1 MQAVYSFTAASAGI
15 LALTGTTV
23 HMFDVYRKA
32 GANWIKLQQA
42 GQDVSIGHSQ
52 PEVSIALPGEYIV
65 VHDNPRLSC
74 AGGATFAFTP
84 SAAAGAADGV
94 VTGMSYTAG
103 VLTLQRSNGLPPLSI
118 TIPAGIMPV
127 VQPDG
132 SYLFHNGVDADVSIP
147 AAFVPS
153 NPEQFDLKL
162 VQTGVDPNNNT
173 LPTFG
178 LTMTYD
184 DVAIGNALPL
194 VASWDATGEPV
205 SLTFPVDGVPNLTP

>member
-1 MQAVYSFTAASAGI
+1 MQAVYSFTAESAGI

-52 PEVSIALPGEYIV
+52 PEVAIALPGEYIV

-84 SAAAGAADGV
+84 SAVAGAADGV

-118 TIPAGIMPV
+118 IIPAGVMPV

-132 SYLFHNGVDADVSIP
+132 SYLFHNGVDADADVSIP

-153 NPEQFDLKL
+153 NPASLDALMAAIKL
-162 VQTGVDPNNNT
+162 STYGQTVNNA
-173 LPTFG
+173 F
-178 LTMTYD
+178 
-184 DVAIGNALPL
+184 
-194 VASWDATGEPV
+194 
-205 SLTFPVDGVPNLTP
+205 GVPQHITIQIPL

>member
-15 LALTGTTV
+15 LSLTGTTI

-32 GANWIKLQQA
+32 GTNWIKLQQA

-52 PEVSIALPGEYIV
+52 PEVAIELPGEYIV
-65 VHDNPRLSC
+65 VPDNPRLTC

-118 TIPAGIMPV
+118 TIPAGVMPV

-132 SYLFHNGVDADVSIP
+132 SYLFHNGVDDDADVVIP

-153 NPEQFDLKL
+153 NPATLDALMDAIKL
-162 VQTGVDPNNNT
+162 SDYGQPVNNA
-173 LPTFG
+173 F
-178 LTMTYD
+178 
-184 DVAIGNALPL
+184 
-194 VASWDATGEPV
+194 
-205 SLTFPVDGVPNLTP
+205 GVPQHITIQIPP

>member
-52 PEVSIALPGEYIV
+52 PEVAIALPGEYIV

-84 SAAAGAADGV
+84 SAAAGV
-94 VTGMSYTAG
+94 
-103 VLTLQRSNGLPPLSI
+103 
-118 TIPAGIMPV
+118 MPV

-153 NPEQFDLKL
+153 NPASLDALTAAIKL
-162 VQTGVDPNNNT
+162 SIYGQTVNNA
-173 LPTFG
+173 F
-178 LTMTYD
+178 
-184 DVAIGNALPL
+184 
-194 VASWDATGEPV
+194 
-205 SLTFPVDGVPNLTP
+205 GVPQHITIQIPL